1 MKLKSTRSTGNVF
14 RDLGFPPDEAEHLRI
29 RSDLLIQLQR
39 AIASQGLK
47 QAEAAKLLGV
57 TQPRVSDLMRGR
69 LDLFSGDTLI
79 DMLARLG
86 IRVRLAFSSSK
97 RSARVA

>member
-1 MKLKSTRSTGNVF
+1 MPLIGVGGRSILPAT
-14 RDLGFPPDEAEHLRI
+14 AEHLHI

-47 QAEAAKLLGV
+47 QAEAVKLLGV
-57 TQPRVSDLMRGR
+57 TQPRVSGLMRGR